1 MQSAARAIK
10 RGNAVIYYDQVL
22 ERHELIRRHGT
33 PKKLWK
39 FWRHIQNSAEQL
51 KKT

>member
-1 MQSAARAIK
+1 MQSAAKAVK

-22 ERHELIRRHGT
+22 KRHELIRRHGT

-39 FWRHIQNSAEQL
+39 FAVKNKVQ
-51 KKT
+51 